1 MREVISVAVALTAA
15 YVLGWCG
22 RGEREKRL
30 ARRPKTLEQLAREQG
45 VKRWTGIDDIPTADP
60 ELFTEEDLASWDAA
74 IRDVRGGGA

>member
-30 ARRPKTLEQLAREQG
+30 ARQPKTLEQLAREQG
-45 VKRWTGIDDIPTADP
+45 VKPFDPATFPTADP
-60 ELFTEEDLASWDAA
+60 EVFTEEDLASWNAA
-74 IRDVRGGGA
+74 IQELRE